1 MGKIVV
7 VEHLSLDGVMQAPGL
22 PDEDVRD
29 GFAHGGWGVPG
40 NDEVMGREMG
50 KRMGRDGGI
59 LLGRR
64 TYQDLYAYWPH
75 QKDNPYTDAL
85 NKARKYVVS
94 GTMRE
99 LPWENSVL
107 VRDVG
112 EVPDIEE
119 DLTVIGSG
127 VLARELMRR
136 GLVDEWLLMTH
147 PRVLGTGRRLF
158 DGVAVDL
165 RLVDSV
171 VTTTGVVIATYRK
184 REEA

>member
-7 VEHLSLDGVMQAPGL
+7 VEHLSLDGVMQAPAL
-22 PDEDVRD
+22 PDEDVRG
-29 GFAHGGWGVPG
+29 GFAHGGWAVPG
-40 NDEVMGREMG
+40 NDEVMGSEMG
-50 KRMGRDGGI
+50 KGMGRDGGI

-64 TYQDLYAYWPH
+64 TYLSLHAYWPH
-75 QKDNPYTDAL
+75 QKDNPYTDVL
-85 NKARKYVVS
+85 NRARKYVVTT
-94 GTMRE
+94 TMRE

-107 VRDVG
+107 VEDVG
-112 EVPDIEE
+112 DVPGIAE

-127 VLARELMRR
+127 ALVRELMRR

-147 PRVLGTGRRLF
+147 PRVLGTGQRLF
-158 DGVAVDL
+158 DGVSVDM
-165 RLVDSV
+165 RLVGSV